1 MKSSYFAKPFLFG
14 LFALVGGM
22 VSACGKDSYS
32 GSPAPQ
38 IEQVGSAGGGPG
50 GASAGGGGEVPS
62 SYHATSVSA
71 LPTCNE
77 ARNAALAYVKDSKK
91 FFVCNGNTW
100 TEEAI
105 EFQNGNQVVG
115 RWKFHVDSYVGEP
128 DIMSESVYFAS
139 VGGIEIVKYK
149 NGLASYSFSGYMMD
163 YTSNQLPTAS
173 TPAHDHVYS
182 DQFSFSGVIS
192 DTTKE
197 FSKIMKFGS
206 YSNTRIRVKIDL
218 SNAIPTF
225 KAVVDVDGNFSDNAD
240 TNFILTAE

>member
-1 MKSSYFAKPFLFG
+1 MKSSYFAKPFMFG

-22 VSACGKDSYS
+22 FSACGKDSYS

-38 IEQVGSAGGGPG
+38 IEQV
-50 GASAGGGGEVPS
+50 ASAGGGGGGGGEVPG

-100 TEEAI
+100 TEENI

-115 RWKFHVDSYVGEP
+115 RWKFHVDSYAGEP
-128 DIMSESVYFAS
+128 NILSESAYGIAA

-149 NGLASYSFSGYMMD
+149 NGLASYSFSGNIMD
-163 YTSNQLPTAS
+163 YTDNQYPTAS
-173 TPAHDHVYS
+173 TPAHDHAYS

-197 FSKIMKFGS
+197 FSKITKFG
-206 YSNTRIRVKIDL
+206 YYQNMRIRVKIDV

-225 KAVVDVDGNFSDNAD
+225 KAVVDIDGNFSNNAD
-240 TNFILTAE
+240 TNFVLTPE